1 VVWFKNGRQAK
12 RSSEKSKGKAPAK
25 RTVRENEKS
34 QNKKS
39 YVSKSSEDKIIALL
53 DGLKTSFVQQMR
65 DQQKKLTEFTNK
77 VKHDQNVL

>member
-1 VVWFKNGRQAK
+1 VWFQNGGHAK

-34 QNKKS
+34 QSKKS

-53 DGLKTSFVQQMR
+53 DGLKTSFVKQMR
-65 DQQKKLTEFTNK
+65 DQHDKLTEKTNK
-77 VKHDQNVL
+77 VKHA